1 VPPPDFVPDTVTERG
16 LTRTRISARD
26 SSDNA
31 TVSTFNYTVLW
42 NNTPSWKDLQQGEPG
57 ATRPMACDIGHAQV
71 GGC

>member
-42 NNTPSWKDLQQGEPG
+42 NNLQQGEPG